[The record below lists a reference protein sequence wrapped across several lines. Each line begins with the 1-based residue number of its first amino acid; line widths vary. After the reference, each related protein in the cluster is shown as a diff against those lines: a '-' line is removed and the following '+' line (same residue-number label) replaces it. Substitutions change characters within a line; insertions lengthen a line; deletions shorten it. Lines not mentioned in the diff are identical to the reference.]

1 MRYNRLLPIIIP
13 LFILCNS
20 EVFFYF
26 PKMIYVIAVLN
37 TLIYFFV
44 IRQFIRASKR
54 KESWVNFLILPVLFL
69 IGSMFFSSM
78 VSNKWLVQLLFVINA
93 GFAYLYFRTVYC
105 FLIDVKKYH
114 ADRLENISSYGNFL
128 GFYFIASAIYGLQTF
143 LNINTWILMIVL
155 LLAILIIIYQVF
167 WANRIDVNARLFYML
182 IISLVLVEMAWAA
195 SFMTLS
201 FYILGLVLAVC
212 YYMIIG
218 LTRFYLLNTLTRSII
233 KSYLIFGFSS
243 ILLVLL
249 TSNWISYN

>member
-1 MRYNRLLPIIIP
+1 MRYNRLLPIIAP
-13 LFILCNS
+13 LFVLVNEEI
-20 EVFFYF
+20 FFYF

-54 KESWVNFLILPVLFL
+54 KENWLNFLILPVLFL

-78 VSNKWLVQLLFVINA
+78 VSSKWLVQLLFILNA
-93 GFAYLYFRTVYC
+93 GFAYLYFRTVYR
-105 FLIDVKKYH
+105 FLIDIKEYQ
-114 ADRLENISSYGNFL
+114 ADGLENISSYGNFL
-128 GFYFIASAIYGLQTF
+128 SFYFIASAIYGLQVF
-143 LNINTWILMIVL
+143 LNINIWILMIAL
-155 LLAILIIIYQVF
+155 LLAILVIIYQVF
-167 WANRIDVNARLFYML
+167 WANRIDVNARFFYML
-182 IISLVLVEMAWAA
+182 IIGLILVEMAWAA

-218 LTRFYLLNTLTRSII
+218 LTRFYLLNTLSRSII

-249 TSNWISYN
+249 TSNWISFN